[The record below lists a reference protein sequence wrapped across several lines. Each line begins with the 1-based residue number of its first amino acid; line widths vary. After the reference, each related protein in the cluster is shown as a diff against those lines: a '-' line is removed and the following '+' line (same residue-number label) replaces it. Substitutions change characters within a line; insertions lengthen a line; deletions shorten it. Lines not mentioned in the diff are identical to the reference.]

1 MLPGLQVLSLQL
13 DAEEFA
19 IQSHVLC
26 WHPDNT
32 EEMPSSRTP
41 VCRKSGLAASNFL
54 PLVLPMMEM
63 VALWVRCNC
72 TIIIFTAKGGM
83 NMHEL

>member
-1 MLPGLQVLSLQL
+1 MLPGLEVLSLQV

-19 IQSHVLC
+19 IRSCVA
-26 WHPDNT
+26 NT

-41 VCRKSGLAASNFL
+41 VRRKSGLADSNFL

-72 TIIIFTAKGGM
+72 TIIIFTAKRR
-83 NMHEL
+83 HEL